1 MQTSTTSSLY
11 EIFGDLVILRNLQ
24 PFDPRLPG
32 LAEAWQAMGLPNARI
47 PRKHEPDYARASVW
61 FVREARKLEQPDTPI
76 RELLFIGD
84 TAMADGN
91 AFRNLA
97 RMGGWPGWCF
107 IGNEKLNAA
116 PALVREADNVTL
128 GNRWALLADWLAAVQ
143 AAGAQLDAGTAVVI
157 DMDKTAIAARG
168 RNAHVIDAARVEG
181 VELTVADSLGD
192 AFQRER
198 FLHAYKTLGDPS
210 FHPFT
215 ADNQDYLAYI
225 CLVISAGVIELPD
238 LVAQVQAGEMR
249 SFEQFI
255 GWADGQMAAAHP
267 GLQAVHGEVYPL
279 VQAGDPTPFKAFRRN
294 EYRRTAA
301 RFNHLPMDAPVD
313 ALLAEEICIT
323 EEVRAVA
330 LWLKQRGCL
339 LLTMSDKPDEAT
351 TPTPALAAQG
361 YQPLHRLPTVVVGE
375 ALTDRLVQLALA

>member
-1 MQTSTTSSLY
+1 MFTSFSSASLY
-11 EIFGDLVILRNLQ
+11 DIFGDLVILRALQ

-32 LAEAWQAMGLPNARI
+32 LAEAWAAMGLPDARI
-47 PRKHEPDYARASVW
+47 PRKHEPDYARASAW
-61 FVREARKLEQPDTPI
+61 FVRQARQLDHPGAAV

-97 RMGGWPGWCF
+97 RMGDWPGWCF
-107 IGNEKLNAA
+107 IGNEKLSA
-116 PALVREADNVTL
+116 PAALQREAENVTL
-128 GNRWALLADWLAAVQ
+128 ANRWALVRDWLAAAQ
-143 AAGAQLDAGTAVVI
+143 AAGARLDEGTAVVV

-181 VELTVADSLGD
+181 VELTVAASLGA

-198 FLHAYKTLGDPS
+198 FLEAYKTLGDPVY
-210 FHPFT
+210 HPFT

-225 CLVISAGVIELPD
+225 CLVISAGLIELPA
-238 LVAQVQAGEMR
+238 LTAQVQAGELR
-249 SFEQFI
+249 SFQQFI
-255 GWADGQMAAAHP
+255 AWADGRMVAAP
-267 GLQAVHGEVYPL
+267 RGLQAVHGDVYPL

-301 RFNHLPMDAPVD
+301 RFGCLPVDAPVET
-313 ALLAEEICIT
+313 LLADEICIT
-323 EEVRAVA
+323 AEVYHTAQ
-330 LWLKQRGCL
+330 WLKQRGCL

-351 TPTPALAAQG
+351 APTAELAAQG
-361 YQPLHRLPTVVVGE
+361 YLPLHRLVTAVVGE
-375 ALTDRLVQLALA
+375 VL